1 MNAAT
6 PPSSAD
12 PNAPLPPD
20 ASPQVRAFY
29 DTVNKLIDE
38 IHASDFDAGEALIG
52 IWGWMTTHVPE
63 RLLRPKASS

>member
-1 MNAAT
+1 
-6 PPSSAD
+6 
-12 PNAPLPPD
+12 
-20 ASPQVRAFY
+20 
-29 DTVNKLIDE
+29 VNKLIDE